1 MAALK
6 DKLWITEI
14 ITMCSVRKQDV
25 FNFEPLQ
32 KVDVEMPHSN
42 EKEPRTD
49 SVIENVSVCT
59 PLAYQTVTDKRTV
72 LKNLNLHL
80 KLYETHFFFLLL
92 FPKGGRKY
100 ITLTVQFYLE

>member
-1 MAALK
+1 MSALK

-14 ITMCSVRKQDV
+14 ITIYSVRKQDV

-32 KVDVEMPHSN
+32 KVGIEMPHAN

-49 SVIENVSVCT
+49 SVTEEVSVCT
-59 PLAYQTVTDKRTV
+59 PLIYQTFTHKRTV

-80 KLYETHFFFLLL
+80 KLYETHFFFIS
-92 FPKGGRKY
+92 KGQKKVHY
-100 ITLTVQFYLE
+100 SDHSVLS